1 MFDAAP
7 ARASLAARRVA
18 RRLLILPQQPC
29 DDDPEARYAARCER
43 WRAAHQQTVAG
54 SDDDAP
60 SVAGPALA
68 SHEESFDAASSRAD
82 WCPCAWDETAPNQPA
97 GCEPLPFTH
106 RARGDGPELKWI
118 LFFSVL
124 LLIVFARV
132 VCCAVASLR
141 RSRREDD
148 ASAAW
153 RLRERQTAAAAAY
166 GVSLESI
173 RIYHRTAAQNQN
185 PPPLAAKDPNRERGL
200 SLEEPEAPTFF
211 EVLMPGGERVVG
223 KTSPRKGASFDAETF
238 ADAFRIDAEGFEPS
252 RGAGNDAEESSGE
265 SSSRGAE
272 RALEALREAER
283 KARENEARE
292 NEARENEAR
301 EHGAGRRAVDPEP
314 PGGVHGAR
322 EREVPI
328 EDAAAEEEGAGSS
341 PEGSGSCEDAASVL
355 VDRRSSGSSDA
366 SAPVERDDERERARR
381 DASRRRR
388 IFQDASAPRREDS
401 GREEWT
407 MAVEQ
412 ANAEARAADEAE
424 GAGDRREGARGEET
438 ESSTRGAEGSRSAE

>member
-43 WRAAHQQTVAG
+43 WRAAHHQTVAG
-54 SDDDAP
+54 SDDDDAEVP
-60 SVAGPALA
+60 GPALA
-68 SHEESFDAASSRAD
+68 SHEGESFAAASSSRAD

-106 RARGDGPELKWI
+106 RAPGDGPELKWI

-132 VCCAVASLR
+132 VCFAVASLR

-153 RLRERQTAAAAAY
+153 RLRERQTAAAAAAAY
-166 GVSLESI
+166 GVRLESI
-173 RIYHRTAAQNQN
+173 RIHHRTAAAQNQN
-185 PPPLAAKDPNRERGL
+185 PGFSLAAKDPNRERGL
-200 SLEEPEAPTFF
+200 SLEDPAAPTFF

-223 KTSPRKGASFDAETF
+223 KTSPRKGASFDAAETF
-238 ADAFRIDAEGFEPS
+238 ADAFRTDAEGFEPS
-252 RGAGNDAEESSGE
+252 RGGAGNDAEGESGE

-272 RALEALREAER
+272 RALEALREAEKKAAR
-283 KARENEARE
+283 GNDAREND
-292 NEARENEAR
+292 
-301 EHGAGRRAVDPEP
+301 AGRRARDPEP
-314 PGGVHGAR
+314 PGGVPGAR

-328 EDAAAEEEGAGSS
+328 GDAAAEEEGGPGAS
-341 PEGSGSCEDAASVL
+341 PDSGSGSSEDAASVL
-355 VDRRSSGSSDA
+355 LVDGCSSSGSSDKA
-366 SAPVERDDERERARR
+366 SALVERDGERERARR

-401 GREEWT
+401 GRAEWT

-412 ANAEARAADEAE
+412 ANAEARAAEEAE
-424 GAGDRREGARGEET
+424 GAGERREGARDEERC
-438 ESSTRGAEGSRSAE
+438 E

>member
-18 RRLLILPQQPC
+18 RRLLIIPQQPC

-43 WRAAHQQTVAG
+43 WRAAHHQTVAG
-54 SDDDAP
+54 SDDDDAP
-60 SVAGPALA
+60 SVPGPALA
-68 SHEESFDAASSRAD
+68 SHEDDSFDAASSSRAD

-106 RARGDGPELKWI
+106 RAPGDGPELKWI

-132 VCCAVASLR
+132 VCFAVASLR

-166 GVSLESI
+166 GVRLESI
-173 RIYHRTAAQNQN
+173 RIHHRTAAQNQN
-185 PPPLAAKDPNRERGL
+185 PAPLAAKDPNRERGL
-200 SLEEPEAPTFF
+200 EDPSAPTFF
-211 EVLMPGGERVVG
+211 EVLMPGGERAVG
-223 KTSPRKGASFDAETF
+223 KTSPRKGASFDAAETF
-238 ADAFRIDAEGFEPS
+238 ADAFRTDAEGFAPS
-252 RGAGNDAEESSGE
+252 RGGAGNDAEGESGE

-272 RALEALREAER
+272 RALEALWEAE
-283 KARENEARE
+283 KAARG
-292 NEARENEAR
+292 NGGATGGRAGTRAARRRTRRAR
-301 EHGAGRRAVDPEP
+301 AGSRSETPPRGRRARGLLRLGLGFFWGQRRGTTCRRLFFFGIFGQSV
-314 PGGVHGAR
+314 GAR
-322 EREVPI
+322 G
-328 EDAAAEEEGAGSS
+328 AA
-341 PEGSGSCEDAASVL
+341 
-355 VDRRSSGSSDA
+355 RR
-366 SAPVERDDERERARR
+366 RARE
-381 DASRRRR
+381 ARRVAARR

-401 GREEWT
+401 GRAEWT

-412 ANAEARAADEAE
+412 ANAEASAAEEAE
-424 GAGDRREGARGEET
+424 GAGERREGARDEER
-438 ESSTRGAEGSRSAE
+438 E

>member
-43 WRAAHQQTVAG
+43 WRAAHHQTVAG
-54 SDDDAP
+54 SDDDDAEVP
-60 SVAGPALA
+60 GPALA
-68 SHEESFDAASSRAD
+68 SHEGESFDASSSRAD

-106 RARGDGPELKWI
+106 RAPGDGPELKWI

-132 VCCAVASLR
+132 VCFAVASLR

-166 GVSLESI
+166 GVRLESI

-185 PPPLAAKDPNRERGL
+185 PAPLAAKDPNRERGL
-200 SLEEPEAPTFF
+200 EDPSAPTFF

-223 KTSPRKGASFDAETF
+223 KTSPRKGASFDAAETF
-238 ADAFRIDAEGFEPS
+238 ADAFRTDAEGFEPS
-252 RGAGNDAEESSGE
+252 RGGAGNDAEESSGE

-272 RALEALREAER
+272 RALEALREAE
-283 KARENEARE
+283 KKAARENDARE
-292 NEARENEAR
+292 NDAREND
-301 EHGAGRRAVDPEP
+301 AGRRARDPEP
-314 PGGVHGAR
+314 PGGVPGAR
-322 EREVPI
+322 EREVSI
-328 EDAAAEEEGAGSS
+328 GDAAAEEEGPPGAS
-341 PEGSGSCEDAASVL
+341 PEGSGSGSSEDAASVL
-355 VDRRSSGSSDA
+355 LVDGCSSSGSSDKA
-366 SAPVERDDERERARR
+366 SALVERDGERERARR

-401 GREEWT
+401 GRAEWT

-412 ANAEARAADEAE
+412 ANAEASAAEEAE
-424 GAGDRREGARGEET
+424 GAGERREGARDEE
-438 ESSTRGAEGSRSAE
+438 RW

>member
-18 RRLLILPQQPC
+18 RRLLIIPQQPC

-43 WRAAHQQTVAG
+43 WRAAHHQTVAG
-54 SDDDAP
+54 SDDDDAEVP
-60 SVAGPALA
+60 GPALA
-68 SHEESFDAASSRAD
+68 SHEGESFAAASSSRAD

-106 RARGDGPELKWI
+106 RAPGDGPELKWI

-132 VCCAVASLR
+132 MCCAVASLR

-153 RLRERQTAAAAAY
+153 RLREGQMAAAAAY
-166 GVSLESI
+166 GVRLESI
-173 RIYHRTAAQNQN
+173 RIHHRTAAQNQN
-185 PPPLAAKDPNRERGL
+185 PGPLAAKDPNRERGP

-223 KTSPRKGASFDAETF
+223 KTSPRKGASFDAAETF
-238 ADAFRIDAEGFEPS
+238 ADAFRTDAEGFEPS
-252 RGAGNDAEESSGE
+252 RGGAGNDAEGESGE

-272 RALEALREAER
+272 RALEALREAEK

-292 NEARENEAR
+292 N
-301 EHGAGRRAVDPEP
+301 GAGRRAEDPEP
-314 PGGVHGAR
+314 PGGVPGAR
-322 EREVPI
+322 ERGVPI
-328 EDAAAEEEGAGSS
+328 GDAAAEEEGGPGAS
-341 PEGSGSCEDAASVL
+341 PDSGSGSSEDAASVL
-355 VDRRSSGSSDA
+355 LVDGCSSGSSDKA
-366 SAPVERDDERERARR
+366 SALVERDGERERARR

-401 GREEWT
+401 GRAEWT

-412 ANAEARAADEAE
+412 ANAEARAAEEAE
-424 GAGDRREGARGEET
+424 GAGERREGARDEERC
-438 ESSTRGAEGSRSAE
+438 E